1 MSHSVSAII
10 LLHVSL
16 GALPSPATGS
26 AEFNAVMDKLV
37 DSLNS
42 SSLSDP
48 GLHRRTVTKN
58 SIHHQFLKEM
68 IEFIQSIKVINPA
81 TQEDVTNNLKCLHSF
96 CITINGVQSLWEMLR
111 PENFQFLLTRRLNQD
126 PLENFFGSIRQQ
138 GGNADN
144 PTPLQF
150 TRTFKKLFYDNFL
163 ITISTG
169 NCTADF
175 DSILAG
181 STCQPKS
188 KKTSSSKK
196 ILEPPDQGSIEV
208 DVTDFKTC
216 LEENAIG
223 MNAIA
228 YIAGYLLKKRL
239 LKHPCEICKEELI
252 NNQFDDNSQLFCMF
266 KAFNET
272 KEKPFGGLLSPNK
285 QFLDYITGMEAIF
298 VEQFEKNISKLDVGK
313 YLLSKLPLFTAEQCK
328 CFPSTY
334 DLRLFIRMGIHYALK
349 FDNRELSPTKKKN
362 RKFLKVSHL

>member
-1 MSHSVSAII
+1 M
-10 LLHVSL
+10 
-16 GALPSPATGS
+16 
-26 AEFNAVMDKLV
+26 
-37 DSLNS
+37 
-42 SSLSDP
+42 SDP

-58 SIHHQFLKEM
+58 SIHHQFFKEM
-68 IEFIQSIKVINPA
+68 IEFIQFIKVINPA
-81 TQEDVTNNLKCLHSF
+81 TQEDDTNNLKCLDSF
-96 CITINGVQSLWEMLR
+96 CITINGVQSLWEMLS

-126 PLENFFGSIRQQ
+126 PLENFFGSIRQP

-144 PTPLQF
+144 ATPLQF

-175 DSILAG
+175 DSI
-181 STCQPKS
+181 PKS

-252 NNQFDDNSQLFCMF
+252 NNQFDDSSQLFCIF
-266 KAFNET
+266 QS
-272 KEKPFGGLLSPNK
+272 LQRNK
-285 QFLDYITGMEAIF
+285 
-298 VEQFEKNISKLDVGK
+298 
-313 YLLSKLPLFTAEQCK
+313 
-328 CFPSTY
+328 
-334 DLRLFIRMGIHYALK
+334 
-349 FDNRELSPTKKKN
+349 
-362 RKFLKVSHL
+362 RKTIWWAS